1 MDRNPQAAQ
10 MADESMVRTLAAQ
23 TEAIWPQE
31 EPIVRTYEPT
41 QILDVGC
48 GTGEFTSRIAKLF
61 PAARAIGVDLV
72 DPHLDLARRR
82 CAEQGDR
89 VSFQH
94 ADAYALPFASG
105 TFDLVACR
113 HVLQSI
119 PDAPR
124 VLAELVRVLR
134 PGGRLHVIAEDYGM
148 IHVASLHVGRVD
160 LARFW
165 AEVPRA
171 FGLATGVDNYIG
183 RHVFGHLRALPVD
196 DIHIH
201 YLPIDTLRVPRP
213 TLAAIFE
220 AWRDGYAATMAK
232 LAGRTETEVLDAF
245 AATIDTIRDPDGFAL
260 WLVPLAVA
268 RRR

>member
-31 EPIVRTYEPT
+31 EPIVRAYEAT

-48 GTGEFTSRIAKLF
+48 GTGEFTSRVARLF
-61 PAARAIGVDLV
+61 PAARAIGVDLI
-72 DPHLDLARRR
+72 DPHLELARRR

-94 ADAYALPFASG
+94 ADAYELPFASG

-113 HVLQSI
+113 HVIQSI

-148 IHVASLHVGRVD
+148 IHVASSRVD

-171 FGLATGVDNYIG
+171 FGLATGVDNNIG

-196 DIHIH
+196 DIRIH

-213 TLAAIFE
+213 TFAAIFE
-220 AWRDGYAATMAK
+220 AWRDGYATSMAK
-232 LAGRTETEVLDAF
+232 ISGRTEAEVQDAF
-245 AATIDTIRDPDGFAL
+245 AATIETILDPDGFAL
-260 WLVPLAVA
+260 WLVPLALA